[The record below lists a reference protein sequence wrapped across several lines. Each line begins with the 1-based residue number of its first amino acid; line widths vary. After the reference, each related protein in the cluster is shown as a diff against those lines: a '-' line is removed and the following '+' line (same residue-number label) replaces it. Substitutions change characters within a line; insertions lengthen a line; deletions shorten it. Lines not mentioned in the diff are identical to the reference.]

1 MCFRVEPGEE
11 GGGGASGRCRS
22 PGTLRREGAVR
33 VGNPHCFLPLPP
45 PQREGSEGWGPDPM
59 DREEAEAAESR
70 GPPVWL

>member
-1 MCFRVEPGEE
+1 M
-11 GGGGASGRCRS
+11 
-22 PGTLRREGAVR
+22 LRREGAVR
-33 VGNPHCFLPLPP
+33 VGNPHCFLPLP